1 MKEFFALMLLAE
13 IVQKSEINHYQSTD
27 LLLRSFVFNEMMSMI
42 RYQVILEFLHFSD
55 NSNHDLNNP
64 AGGKLFKIHPIMEY
78 LVTKFQTPGK
88 NILIDEELILPKGR
102 LNFKQY
108 IPNKRSCF
116 GMKFTYGIRMSML
129 VKMRLTKAPI
139 Y

>member
-1 MKEFFALMLLAE
+1 MLLAE

-27 LLLRSFVFNEMMSMI
+27 SLLRSFVFNEIMLMI
-42 RYQVILEFLHFSD
+42 RYQVILEFLHFSG

-64 AGGKLFKIHPIMEY
+64 AGDKLFKIHPIMEY

-102 LNFKQY
+102 LNLKQY
-108 IPNKRSCF
+108 IPNKRS
-116 GMKFTYGIRMSML
+116 
-129 VKMRLTKAPI
+129 
-139 Y
+139 